1 MIVIDTNVLSELM
14 RAEPDAAV
22 LDWFGQE
29 PPAGLFTTTVSQAE
43 ILYGLALLPEGKRRD
58 GLQDAAAAM
67 FQEDFVG
74 RILPFDSDAAHAY
87 AAIAVGRK
95 AAGQPIS
102 QFDAQIAGIA
112 QSRGARLATRNVADF
127 AGCGIVVV
135 NPWGER

>member
-58 GLQDAAAAM
+58 GLQDAATAM

-74 RILPFDSDAAHAY
+74 RILPFDSDAARAY
-87 AAIAVGRK
+87 AAIAAGRK

-102 QFDAQIAGIA
+102 QFDAQIAGIV

-127 AGCGIVVV
+127 AGCGIMVV
-135 NPWGER
+135 NPWEER

>member
-58 GLQDAAAAM
+58 GLQDAATAM

-74 RILPFDSDAAHAY
+74 RILPFDSDAARAY
-87 AAIAVGRK
+87 AAIA
-95 AAGQPIS
+95 AGH
-102 QFDAQIAGIA
+102 
-112 QSRGARLATRNVADF
+112 L
-127 AGCGIVVV
+127 
-135 NPWGER
+135 